1 MIKTKFSIPFTQLF
15 ENAACAELE
24 DPDYFFPEGNA
35 EEAKRLPEL
44 RAICGAC
51 IERKECLAYAI
62 KEEIPYGIWG
72 GKTPTERGHNLKRN
86 EKLERQK
93 RIIKLRDQGISTE
106 EIAIKVGIRVTQVY
120 RVFTEA
126 NKARKRE
133 HQSNQKQNTACAD
146 LQSSSESAQ

>member
-1 MIKTKFSIPFTQLF
+1 MIRTTQHLPFVQLF
-15 ENAACAELE
+15 ENASCVEIG
-24 DPDYFFPEGNA
+24 DPDYFFPEGKA
-35 EEAKRLPEL
+35 EEAERLPNL
-44 RAICGAC
+44 RRICGGC

-86 EKLERQK
+86 EKIERQK
-93 RIIKLRDQGISTE
+93 LIIKLRDQGISTE
-106 EIAIKVGIRVTQVY
+106 EIAMKVGIRVTQVY

-133 HQSNQKQNTACAD
+133 DQSNQQTSTACAD
-146 LQSSSESAQ
+146 LPSSSESAQ

>member
-1 MIKTKFSIPFTQLF
+1 MIRTTEHLPFVQLF
-15 ENAACAELE
+15 ENAACAKMN
-24 DPDYFFPEGNA
+24 DPDYFFPEGKA
-35 EEAKRLPEL
+35 EEAERLPNL
-44 RAICGAC
+44 RRICGGC

-62 KEEIPYGIWG
+62 KEEIPFGIWG

-93 RIIKLRDQGISTE
+93 LIIKLRDQGISTE
-106 EIAIKVGIRVTQVY
+106 EIATKIGIRTTQVY

-133 HQSNQKQNTACAD
+133 DQSNQQTNTACAD
-146 LQSSSESAQ
+146 LPSSLESAQ